1 MSITNP
7 CNPSP
12 CGPNSRCQQS
22 NGQSVC
28 SCVPGYRGSPP
39 TCRPECVVS
48 LECPLK
54 EACNNQKCIN
64 PCIGACG
71 TAAVCD
77 VINHNP
83 ICTCPPSFTGDP
95 FVRCTVIGKILVFY
109 NCFFHITS
117 SKCYLL
123 FSTIF
128 CVFNLCLNLYNI
140 YSCSGGT
147 S

>member
-1 MSITNP
+1 MAVTNP

-22 NGQSVC
+22 NGQAVC

-71 TAAVCD
+71 SGAICD

-83 ICTCPPSFTGDP
+83 ICTCPASFTGDP
-95 FVRCTVIGKILVFY
+95 FVRCFYIGLY
-109 NCFFHITS
+109 AN
-117 SKCYLL
+117 YLL
-123 FSTIF
+123 FCDMYVRDRRT
-128 CVFNLCLNLYNI
+128 NI
-140 YSCSGGT
+140 NVYVNAHLKDT
-147 S
+147 

>member
-1 MSITNP
+1 MLLNSILVSVSNP

-22 NGQSVC
+22 NGQAVC

-39 TCRPECVVS
+39 TCRPECAVS

-64 PCIGACG
+64 PCLGACG
-71 TAAVCD
+71 TAAICD

-95 FVRCTVIGKILVFY
+95 FVRCTIIGKLNFVVLIFSLIIFTCSILFL
-109 NCFFHITS
+109 NLFFH
-117 SKCYLL
+117 
-123 FSTIF
+123 
-128 CVFNLCLNLYNI
+128 
-140 YSCSGGT
+140 CSGNR
-147 S
+147 SPS